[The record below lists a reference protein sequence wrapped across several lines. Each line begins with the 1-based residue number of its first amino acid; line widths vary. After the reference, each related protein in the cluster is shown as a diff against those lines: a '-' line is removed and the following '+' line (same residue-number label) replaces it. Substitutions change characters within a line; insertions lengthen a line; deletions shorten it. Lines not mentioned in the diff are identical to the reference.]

1 MSPAPSFPPVKTPG
15 GRGRRVDW
23 RLCFVADAETA
34 AGRDL
39 GAVARAAVRGGAT
52 MVQLRAKELDTR
64 AFLKTAKLLGD
75 GLRELRVPFI
85 VNDRVDIALACGAA
99 GVHLGRDDMPCAEA
113 RKLLGRNRLI
123 GVSASTV
130 AEAEEAERLG
140 ADYIG
145 AWPVFPTSTKVTGRP
160 PLGLGG
166 LRRIRGRVGVPVL
179 AIGGITVSNAS
190 AVMAAGA
197 DGLAVVSAILSAA
210 DPERAASALL
220 AAAGPRRPGR

>member
-1 MSPAPSFPPVKTPG
+1 
-15 GRGRRVDW
+15 
-23 RLCFVADAETA
+23 
-34 AGRDL
+34 
-39 GAVARAAVRGGAT
+39 